1 MKRKE
6 REAEKAR
13 EDFRETQKYLTQ
25 TYLAEKMM
33 RNGENMES
41 STWLTME
48 FSQWKRW
55 RERSINLIILSK
67 KKVILRLL
75 FLQLFQLLAV
85 QILHYGKGSFL
96 LHDIA

>member
-13 EDFRETQKYLTQ
+13 EDFGETQKYLTQ

-48 FSQWKRW
+48 FSQ
-55 RERSINLIILSK
+55 
-67 KKVILRLL
+67 
-75 FLQLFQLLAV
+75 
-85 QILHYGKGSFL
+85 
-96 LHDIA
+96 